1 MWGDL
6 WGDLMKQPVN
16 FRLNERSMAVLE
28 SLVQS
33 LGLSKTQVVEE
44 ALDHYVQ
51 QVEEHQHPLLAF
63 SGILNEKEAENML
76 QAIADRHDKDA
87 DLTL

>member
-1 MWGDL
+1 M

-16 FRLNERSMAVLE
+16 FRLNQRSMAVLE

-33 LGLSKTQVVEE
+33 RGISKTQVVEE

-51 QVEEHQHPLLAF
+51 QVEEHHHPLLAF
-63 SGILNEKEAENML
+63 SGILNDKEAESML
-76 QAIADRHDKDA
+76 QAIANRHNKDS

>member
-1 MWGDL
+1 M

-16 FRLNERSMAVLE
+16 FRLNQRSMAVLE

-33 LGLSKTQVVEE
+33 LGISKTQVVEE

-63 SGILNEKEAENML
+63 SGILNEKEAESML
-76 QAIADRHDKDA
+76 QAIADRHNKDA

>member
-1 MWGDL
+1 M

-16 FRLNERSMAVLE
+16 FRLNQRSMAVLE

-33 LGLSKTQVVEE
+33 RGISKTQVVEE

-51 QVEEHQHPLLAF
+51 QVEEHKHPLLAF
-63 SGILNEKEAENML
+63 SGILNDKEAESML
-76 QAIADRHDKDA
+76 QAIADRHNKDS

>member
-1 MWGDL
+1 
-6 WGDLMKQPVN
+6 
-16 FRLNERSMAVLE
+16 MAVLE

-33 LGLSKTQVVEE
+33 LGISKTQVVEE

-51 QVEEHQHPLLAF
+51 QVEAHQHPLPAF
-63 SGILNEKEAENML
+63 SGILNEKEAESVL
-76 QAIADRHDKDA
+76 QAIADRHNKDA